1 MMNETSPGPILCVDS
16 GSEVRILIFH
26 LCEVLHPYLYLNVP
40 QGIDL
45 TIANASTNQITSSVV
60 RPLSH
65 IPRAWV
71 KIVYIKP
78 FSVGIGRNTITMDSG
93 FDTVTLIQKGMVVV
107 MII

>member
-1 MMNETSPGPILCVDS
+1 MNEISPGPVFCVDS

-40 QGIDL
+40 QGIDP

-78 FSVGIGRNTITMDSG
+78 FSVGVGRNTITMDSG
-93 FDTVTLIQKGMVVV
+93 FDTVTFIQKGMVVV